1 MKKTIYS
8 TDYQNLTT
16 WLKEQRL
23 SQSLSM
29 RDLASRMEVPHSFI
43 GKIEQC
49 ERRLDIIEYL
59 DYCKALEVNPKDGID
74 LLIK

>member
-1 MKKTIYS
+1 
-8 TDYQNLTT
+8 
-16 WLKEQRL
+16 
-23 SQSLSM
+23 M
-29 RDLASRMEVPHSFI
+29 RDLALRMDVPHSFI

-59 DYCKALEVNPKDGID
+59 DYCKALEISPKDGID

>member
-1 MKKTIYS
+1 
-8 TDYQNLTT
+8 
-16 WLKEQRL
+16 
-23 SQSLSM
+23 M
-29 RDLASRMEVPHSFI
+29 RDLALRMDVPHSFI

-59 DYCKALEVNPKDGID
+59 DYCKALEISPKID